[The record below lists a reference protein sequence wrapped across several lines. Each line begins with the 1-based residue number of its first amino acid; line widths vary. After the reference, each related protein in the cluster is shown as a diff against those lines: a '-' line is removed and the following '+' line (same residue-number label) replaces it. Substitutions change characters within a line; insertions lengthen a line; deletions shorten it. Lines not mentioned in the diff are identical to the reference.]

1 MLGWARKLPTY
12 LDGLIVITLREDGA
26 TMLSYNEFV
35 ADISIGYENHLQVTV
50 PNKQERYGQYFFNM
64 LRVVRPDVAE
74 VLRGS
79 PLDPFYREMVRPEE
93 HIQIETL
100 WKSLHGHKYQQ
111 DVV

>member
-1 MLGWARKLPTY
+1 MASTPK
-12 LDGLIVITLREDGA
+12 EDGA

-50 PNKQERYGQYFFNM
+50 PNRQERYGQYFFNM

-79 PLDPFYREMVRPEE
+79 MIDPFYLEMVTPTV

-100 WKSLHGHKYQQ
+100 WNSLHGHKYQE
-111 DVV
+111 DIA